1 MKIGHYIFG
10 LDEASG
16 GVSRAIY
23 DLVLLS
29 ASAGQEVTLIT
40 GSGSEY
46 PEDWSRTAQTVRVVE
61 VNPPSGPLQLLDG
74 GSLGRISDLLGD
86 FDVLHLHGL
95 WRPSTSQVAHRAQRR
110 GTPYVL
116 TPHGMLDVWPMKQ
129 HGLRKRVYYQ
139 LLERRNLA
147 RAAIVHCTARA
158 EMEQSRRWIG
168 HDRIVT
174 IPYAVDLSPY
184 RELPPA
190 ELFRSR
196 HPEIDE
202 RPAVLFLSR
211 LHPKKGPEVLL
222 EAVGQL
228 RRRGVDCQLW
238 LAGVGEP
245 SYARRLKALADRHVP
260 DARFLGLVTGDEKLS
275 LYRTADLLALPTHQE
290 NFGLVLPE
298 SLACGTPVV
307 TTRGTDIWRELERSG
322 GVEIVERESG
332 AFCDAIAR
340 LLEDRQKRLE
350 MGRVGRAWVFDW
362 LDPKTVTARWESM
375 YQSVASGGAATP

>member
-23 DLVLLS
+23 DLVRLL
-29 ASAGQEVTLIT
+29 ASAGQDVTLIT
-40 GSGSEY
+40 GSDSQF
-46 PEDWSRTAQTVRVVE
+46 PEDWSRTANSVRVVG
-61 VNPPSGPLQLLDG
+61 VDPPSGPLQLLDG
-74 GSLGRISDLLGD
+74 GSLDRISDLLGD

-95 WRPSTSQVAHRAQRR
+95 WRPSASQVARRARRR

-116 TPHGMLDVWPMKQ
+116 TPHGMLDVWSMRH
-129 HGLRKRVYYQ
+129 HGLRKRVYYP
-139 LLERRNLA
+139 LLERRNLV
-147 RAAIVHCTARA
+147 RADIVHCTARA

-211 LHPKKGPEVLL
+211 LHPKKGVEVLI
-222 EAVGQL
+222 EAVGRL
-228 RRRGVDCQLW
+228 ADRGIDCQLW
-238 LAGVGEP
+238 VAGTGEA
-245 SYARRLKALADRHVP
+245 SYVRRLKVLAKRRVP
-260 DARFLGLVTGDEKLS
+260 EAHFLGLVTGNEKLS
-275 LYRTADLLALPTHQE
+275 IYQAADLLAIPTHQE
-290 NFGLVLPE
+290 NFGLVFTE

-307 TTRGTDIWRELERSG
+307 TTRGTDIWRELEGSG
-322 GVEIVERESG
+322 GAKIVERSPE
-332 AFCDAIAR
+332 AFSDAMAL
-340 LLEDRQKRLE
+340 LLEDRHAARE
-350 MGRVGRAWVFDW
+350 MGQVARRWVFDW
-362 LDPKTVTARWESM
+362 LDPEAITARWQSM
-375 YQSVASGGAATP
+375 YRSVVSGGAAT